1 MNAAFT
7 TRPTAG
13 RGRDRII
20 DAEKIG
26 DREMTPIVAVPPG
39 EEEIG
44 GTACLAGIAL
54 RQREQAGER
63 AVDLTVLDHH
73 LRLRRHHALRH
84 ALHRL
89 SATGPRTRSEEHTSE
104 LQSLMRISY
113 AVFCLK
119 KKNKQKT
126 TKYTRSCTLNKSHHT
141 HKHKRQ

>member
-1 MNAAFT
+1 MLAEEAEH
-7 TRPTAG
+7 G
-13 RGRDRII
+13 RHIGRDRII
-20 DAEKIG
+20 DAEQIG

-89 SATGPRTRSEEHTSE
+89 SATGPRTAMVRSEEHTSE

-113 AVFCLK
+113 AAFCLK
-119 KKNKQKT
+119 KK
-126 TKYTRSCTLNKSHHT
+126 TK
-141 HKHKRQ
+141 

>member
-1 MNAAFT
+1 MLAEEAEH
-7 TRPTAG
+7 G
-13 RGRDRII
+13 RHIGRDRII
-20 DAEKIG
+20 DAEQIG

-89 SATGPRTRSEEHTSE
+89 SATGPRTAMVTRNADYARCARAKGPDRSDRKS
-104 LQSLMRISY
+104 
-113 AVFCLK
+113 
-119 KKNKQKT
+119 
-126 TKYTRSCTLNKSHHT
+126 TRLNSSN
-141 HKHKRQ
+141 

>member
-1 MNAAFT
+1 
-7 TRPTAG
+7 
-13 RGRDRII
+13 
-20 DAEKIG
+20 
-26 DREMTPIVAVPPG
+26 MTPIVAVPPG

-89 SATGPRTRSEEHTSE
+89 STTGPRTAMVTRNGDYARCAGAKGPARSADQGRDVSKA
-104 LQSLMRISY
+104 RIGIAEIGRATCRERVCQY
-113 AVFCLK
+113 G
-119 KKNKQKT
+119 
-126 TKYTRSCTLNKSHHT
+126 
-141 HKHKRQ
+141 